1 MQTVG
6 GDVRHSGAFRKNPAF
21 QPHQQNQTNTR
32 AALRN
37 LVTPSI
43 R

>member
-6 GDVRHSGAFRKNPAF
+6 GDVGHSGAYRKNPAF
-21 QPHQQNQTNTR
+21 QPHQQNQTNTTA
-32 AALRN
+32 AALD
-37 LVTPSI
+37 LCTPSI